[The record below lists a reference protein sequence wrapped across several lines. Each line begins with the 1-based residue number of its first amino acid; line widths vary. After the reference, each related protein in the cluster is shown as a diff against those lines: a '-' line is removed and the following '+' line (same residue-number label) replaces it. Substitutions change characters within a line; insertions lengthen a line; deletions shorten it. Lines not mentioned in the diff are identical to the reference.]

1 MARKRIPPS
10 STIEE
15 LFHVKESCRDS
26 TVVYLILRH
35 DWPSAIGK
43 AFTPNLPIGPVS
55 SRTVAPGRIGRFDYA
70 EADARR
76 EEGSISRR
84 RPLTFDT
91 RGDGLVAAG
100 PATRIEIQWAD
111 PLHLGVHPLKD
122 AAGTGRRASPGASLL
137 IILQIGSR
145 AVTFIANQLLL
156 RFLTAQLLGVS
167 TQLEVYYLSVLF
179 FARESLRVAVQRQET
194 RPGSSKRDDDPKAR
208 VGRESQAVI
217 NLGYLAVLLG
227 CLVTVGLGWL
237 YLSSADELTR
247 NTPNFLLALR
257 LYAVAAV
264 LELLSEPCF
273 SPSQPLCIVTF
284 GTVAWASRAG
294 IEFGVLPFAAG
305 QLSYGASLLLVFLW
319 SGARLSSTDGFSLLP
334 KSLGPSQEYVA
345 SYFYRPTVSLA
356 SSMMAQSIVKH
367 VLTQGDTFLVSI
379 LSSPKSQGVYALANN
394 YGGLLA
400 RLVFQP
406 IEESSRSYFSRLLL
420 SRDTKTSKPSKETAN
435 TASQHLHTLLRF
447 YVLLSAVIV
456 SIGPVAAPP
465 LLSLVAGKRWA
476 SEGAGDVLA
485 VYCYYI
491 PLLAINGVAEAF
503 VASVATEAQVHRQSV
518 WMGAFSVAFGSA
530 AFIFMRVMDLGAS
543 GLVFAN
549 CINMLCRIVWSIAFI
564 KSYFKGLETPF
575 ELFTLQP
582 NAVTSIVCL
591 SAPHLIRKVAGVVS
605 SGASTSFKHLVA
617 IGVASVPVAL
627 LILFAERR
635 FLMQCYNSARRPKAA
650 S

>member
-1 MARKRIPPS
+1 MSSSEKKPPAPADAS
-10 STIEE
+10 
-15 LFHVKESCRDS
+15 K
-26 TVVYLILRH
+26 TVVR
-35 DWPSAIGK
+35 
-43 AFTPNLPIGPVS
+43 
-55 SRTVAPGRIGRFDYA
+55 
-70 EADARR
+70 
-76 EEGSISRR
+76 
-84 RPLTFDT
+84 
-91 RGDGLVAAG
+91 
-100 PATRIEIQWAD
+100 
-111 PLHLGVHPLKD
+111 
-122 AAGTGRRASPGASLL
+122 GASLL

-227 CLVTVGLGWL
+227 FLVTVGLGWL

-273 SPSQPLCIVTF
+273 VLMQTRLQFGTRATAESIATFLRCIVTF
-284 GTVAWASRAG
+284 GTAAWASRAG

-305 QLSYGASLLLVFLW
+305 QLSYGASLLLVYLW
-319 SGARLSSTDGFSLLP
+319 SGARLSGTDGFSLLP

-420 SRDTKTSKPSKETAN
+420 SQDTKTSKPSKETAN

-476 SEGAGDVLA
+476 NEGAGDVLA

-605 SGASTSFKHLVA
+605 PGASTSFKHLVA
-617 IGVASVPVAL
+617 IGVASVPVVL

-635 FLMQCYNSARRPKAA
+635 FLMQCYNSARRPKVAA
-650 S
+650 

>member
-1 MARKRIPPS
+1 MSPPPEKPAADAS
-10 STIEE
+10 
-15 LFHVKESCRDS
+15 K
-26 TVVYLILRH
+26 TVVR
-35 DWPSAIGK
+35 
-43 AFTPNLPIGPVS
+43 
-55 SRTVAPGRIGRFDYA
+55 
-70 EADARR
+70 
-76 EEGSISRR
+76 
-84 RPLTFDT
+84 
-91 RGDGLVAAG
+91 
-100 PATRIEIQWAD
+100 
-111 PLHLGVHPLKD
+111 
-122 AAGTGRRASPGASLL
+122 GASLL

-194 RPGSSKRDDDPKAR
+194 RPSSSKRDDELKTR
-208 VGRESQAVI
+208 VGRESQAVV

-227 CLVTVGLGWL
+227 FLVTIGLGWL
-237 YLSSADELTR
+237 YLSSADNVTR

-273 SPSQPLCIVTF
+273 VLMQTRLQFGTRASAESIATFLRCIVTF
-284 GTVAWASRAG
+284 GSAFWASRVG
-294 IEFGVLPFAAG
+294 MEYGVLPFAAG
-305 QLSYGASLLLVFLW
+305 QLSYALSLLIVYLW
-319 SGARLSSTDGFSLLP
+319 SASRLSSTDGFSLLP
-334 KSLGPSQEYVA
+334 KSLGSGQEYVA

-356 SSMMAQSIVKH
+356 SSMMAQSLVKH

-379 LSSPKSQGVYALANN
+379 FSTPKSQGVYALANN

-400 RLVFQP
+400 RLIFQP
-406 IEESSRSYFSRLLL
+406 IEESSRSYFSRLL
-420 SRDTKTSKPSKETAN
+420 SSQDTKTSKPPKENTG
-435 TASQHLHTLLRF
+435 TASQHLHTLLKF

-476 SEGAGDVLA
+476 NEGAGDVLA

-503 VASVATEAQVHRQSV
+503 VASVATEAQVHRQSA
-518 WMGAFSVAFGSA
+518 WMGVFSVAFGSA
-530 AFIFMRVMDLGAS
+530 AFVFMRVMDLGAS

-549 CINMLCRIVWSIAFI
+549 CINMLCRIVWSLAFI
-564 KSYFKGLETPF
+564 KSYFGAFETPF

-591 SAPHLIRKVAGVVS
+591 SAPHIIRRVTGIAP
-605 SGASTSFKHLVA
+605 GAATSLKDLFA
-617 IGVASVPVAL
+617 IGVASVPVVL
-627 LILFAERR
+627 LILFAERK
-635 FLMQCYNSARRPKAA
+635 FLMQCYKSARRPSAA
-650 S
+650 